1 MSLDPPRRPAAFR
14 LDRVHLTDDPD
25 AATRPTDRPVV
36 LREPDEDELV
46 AALPTPR
53 RPARWLDLLLG
64 AVGVLI
70 SLAIGLWVDQ
80 LVRDLFARAEW
91 LGWVALAAAAM
102 ALVATLAI
110 ATREI
115 AGLVRLRHIERLRN
129 DAAKATTEDD
139 AKAARAVLRDLDQL
153 YSKRPETAHG
163 RAALERHA
171 AEIIDGRDLVA
182 LGEHE
187 LMKNLDAAAR
197 TLVLA
202 TAKRVTVVTAI
213 SPRAAVDVIFVLIS
227 ALRLIRQLG
236 QLYGGRPGTLGFL
249 RLARTVIAHLAV
261 TGGMAAG
268 DSLVQQVLGH
278 GIAARLSARLGEGV
292 INGILTARVGIAAID
307 VCRPLPF
314 RAEPPPSMADFVSE
328 LTRLN
333 PGAKGKPPAE

>member
-1 MSLDPPRRPAAFR
+1 MSTDQHRRPAAFR
-14 LDRVHLTDDPD
+14 LDRVQLTDDPD
-25 AATRPTDRPVV
+25 AARQPSERPVV
-36 LREPDEDELV
+36 LREPEDADIV
-46 AALPTPR
+46 AAVPKPR

-64 AVGVLI
+64 ALGVLI

-80 LVRDLFARAEW
+80 LVRDLFARADW
-91 LGWVALAAAAM
+91 LGWVALTAAAL
-102 ALVATLAI
+102 ALLAILAI
-110 ATREI
+110 ATREV
-115 AGLVRLRHIERLRN
+115 AGLLRLRHIERLRT
-129 DAAKATTEDD
+129 DAAEATSRDD
-139 AKAARAVLRDLDQL
+139 ARAARAVLRDLASL
-153 YSKRPETAHG
+153 YADRPETAQG

-171 AEIIDGRDLVA
+171 AEVIDGRDLVA

-197 TLVLA
+197 TLVLS

-213 SPRAAVDVIFVLIS
+213 SPRAAVDVLFVLVS

-249 RLARTVIAHLAV
+249 RLARTVVAHLAV

-268 DSLVQQVLGH
+268 DSIVQQVLGH

-328 LTRLN
+328 LTRLT
-333 PGAKGKPPAE
+333 PSGKEKPRTD

>member
-1 MSLDPPRRPAAFR
+1 MSADNPRRPAAFR
-14 LDRVHLTDDPD
+14 LDDIRVTDDPD
-25 AATRPTDRPVV
+25 AADRADDRPIV
-36 LREPDEDELV
+36 LREPDE
-46 AALPTPR
+46 AAIEAQLPQPR
-53 RPARWLDLLLG
+53 RPARWADLFFG
-64 AVGVLI
+64 AVGILV

-80 LVRDLFARAEW
+80 LVRNLFDRAEW
-91 LGWVALAAAAM
+91 LGWFALAAAGV
-102 ALVATLAI
+102 ALLAVLAI
-110 ATREI
+110 AIREI
-115 AGLVRLRHIERLRN
+115 AGLVRLRHIERLRAQAV
-129 DAAKATTEDD
+129 DAAARDD
-139 AKAARAVLRDLDQL
+139 GKAARSVVRELISL
-153 YSKRPETAHG
+153 YATRPETAFG

-171 AEIIDGRDLVA
+171 AEIIDGRDLIA

-187 LMKNLDAAAR
+187 LMRNLDAAAR

-202 TAKRVTVVTAI
+202 SAKRVTVVTAI
-213 SPRAAVDVIFVLIS
+213 SPRAAVDVIFVLVS

-314 RAEPPPSMADFVSE
+314 RAEPAPSMTDFIAE

-333 PGAKGKPPAE
+333 AMTKGRPGSD

>member
-1 MSLDPPRRPAAFR
+1 
-14 LDRVHLTDDPD
+14 
-25 AATRPTDRPVV
+25 
-36 LREPDEDELV
+36 
-46 AALPTPR
+46 
-53 RPARWLDLLLG
+53 
-64 AVGVLI
+64 
-70 SLAIGLWVDQ
+70 VD
-80 LVRDLFARAEW
+80 
-91 LGWVALAAAAM
+91 
-102 ALVATLAI
+102 ATL
-110 ATREI
+110 R
-115 AGLVRLRHIERLRN
+115 
-129 DAAKATTEDD
+129 DD
-139 AKAARAVLRDLDQL
+139 AKAARGVVRELISL
-153 YSKRPETAHG
+153 YSGRPDTAHG

-171 AEIIDGRDLVA
+171 SEIIDGRDLIG

-187 LMKNLDAAAR
+187 LLRNLDAAAR

-202 TAKRVTVVTAI
+202 SAKRVTVVTAI
-213 SPRAAVDVIFVLIS
+213 SPRAAVDVLFVLVS

-249 RLARTVIAHLAV
+249 RLARTVVAHLAV

-314 RAEPPPSMADFVSE
+314 RAEPPPSMTDFISE

-333 PGAKGKPPAE
+333 VSGKGKPVE

>member
-1 MSLDPPRRPAAFR
+1 MSNDAPRRPAAFR
-14 LDRVHLTDDPD
+14 LDRVHVTDDPD
-25 AATRPTDRPVV
+25 AAFRPDDIPVV
-36 LREPDEDELV
+36 LREPEEIE
-46 AALPTPR
+46 AAAIVPKPR
-53 RPARWLDLLLG
+53 RQTRWSDLFFGALG
-64 AVGVLI
+64 ILI
-70 SLAIGLWVDQ
+70 SLAVGLWVDQ
-80 LVRDLFARAEW
+80 LVRELFQRAEW
-91 LGWVALAAAAM
+91 LGWVALAAAA
-102 ALVATLAI
+102 AGLIAVVAI

-115 AGLVRLRHIERLRN
+115 AGLLRLRHINRLRES
-129 DAAKATTEDD
+129 AVEATLRDD
-139 AKAARAVLRDLDQL
+139 AKAARGVVRELISL
-153 YSKRPETAHG
+153 YSGRPDTAHG

-171 AEIIDGRDLVA
+171 SEIIDGRDLIG

-187 LMKNLDAAAR
+187 LLRNLDAAAR

-202 TAKRVTVVTAI
+202 SAKRVTVVTAI
-213 SPRAAVDVIFVLIS
+213 SPRAAVDVLFVLVS

-249 RLARTVIAHLAV
+249 RLARTVVAHLAV

-314 RAEPPPSMADFVSE
+314 RAEPPPSMADFISE

-333 PGAKGKPPAE
+333 VSAKGKPVE